1 MVELA
6 FAPGRESLDQ
16 QIWHQIEIDV
26 PRTRPGVR
34 LWMHAATQRVSVMCL
49 ICKISL
55 LTRTLELREG
65 SVCVGHPPSCQ
76 WIRAGNQ

>member
-26 PRTRPGVR
+26 PRTRPGIR
-34 LWMHAATQRVSVMCL
+34 LWMYAATQRVSVRYVLMCNL
-49 ICKISL
+49 
-55 LTRTLELREG
+55 
-65 SVCVGHPPSCQ
+65 VC
-76 WIRAGNQ
+76 